1 MLVDTSVWIAYF
13 NGQTSQQSALLT
25 SALHHHDYIAICG
38 IVMMEIL
45 QGIRTQKDYN
55 ATKTAL
61 EAFDC
66 LSSQNSTFILSADIY
81 RSLKQKGCTPRKSID
96 CLIAATAI
104 ETKLPLLHQDKDFL
118 PIAKH
123 CGLTQILGSESHH

>member
-1 MLVDTSVWIAYF
+1 MLVDSSVWIAFF
-13 NGQTSQQSALLT
+13 NGQPSTQSEFLA
-25 SALHHHDYIAICG
+25 SSLHHHDYIATCG

-45 QGIRTQKDYN
+45 QGIRAQKDYN
-55 ATKTAL
+55 VTKSAL

-66 LSSQNSTFILSADIY
+66 LPSHNATFILSADIY

-104 ETKLPLLHQDKDFL
+104 ENKMPLLHQDKDFL

-123 CGLTQILGSESHH
+123 CGLVQIGLNA